1 MLALDVKLEHLTIV
15 PHLLAAD
22 FAFGNNFFRARVA
35 ESLHVLF
42 DRRGVLLLQVLR
54 KLLQLQDDQ
63 AAHGT
68 GELAAKAASFDDDH
82 FIWNPSSLVSKALK
96 SI

>member
-68 GELAAKAASFDDDH
+68 GELVPAPEPVIKFIGQVFRNNFLFD
-82 FIWNPSSLVSKALK
+82 
-96 SI
+96 

>member
-68 GELAAKAASFDDDH
+68 GELAPAPEPVIEFIGQVFRNNFLFD
-82 FIWNPSSLVSKALK
+82 
-96 SI
+96 